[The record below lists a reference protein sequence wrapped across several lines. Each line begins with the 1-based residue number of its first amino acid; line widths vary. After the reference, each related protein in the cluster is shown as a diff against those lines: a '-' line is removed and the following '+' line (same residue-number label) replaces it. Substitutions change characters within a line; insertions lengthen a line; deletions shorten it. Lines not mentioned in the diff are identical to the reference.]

1 MSHGG
6 SPAGPGDREEGSPGA
21 GLLAALALSRGLTRG
36 LLRGVL
42 KLHSLLQ
49 RQAGTLQRQRHSVH
63 SALRS
68 TGMIETQMPCNL
80 WTHKAW

>member
-42 KLHSLLQ
+42 KLAFRSC
-49 RQAGTLQRQRHSVH
+49 
-63 SALRS
+63 SARLARS
-68 TGMIETQMPCNL
+68 SASAILCTAPC
-80 WTHKAW
+80 AAQE